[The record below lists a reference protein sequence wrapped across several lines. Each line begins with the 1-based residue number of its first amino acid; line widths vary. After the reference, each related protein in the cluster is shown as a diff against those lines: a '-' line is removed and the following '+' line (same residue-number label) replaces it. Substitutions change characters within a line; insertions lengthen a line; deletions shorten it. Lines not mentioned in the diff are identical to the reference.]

1 MQRHSISSLNA
12 VGELELKGMSLSPIK
27 LKQHDQYVNDF
38 SNIKPVNNN
47 SMDTLGDDNQ
57 FGFLNHSNSQEI
69 AGLSKSFDSNDSL
82 PKEQN
87 ILVNLD
93 QTQMDVI
100 KAINLGDY
108 NMLAML
114 GVTGLNIVPMI
125 NALT

>member
-1 MQRHSISSLNA
+1 M
-12 VGELELKGMSLSPIK
+12 
-27 LKQHDQYVNDF
+27 
-38 SNIKPVNNN
+38 
-47 SMDTLGDDNQ
+47 
-57 FGFLNHSNSQEI
+57 
-69 AGLSKSFDSNDSL
+69 SKSFDSNDSL